1 MSRAALANFSVQWFD
16 FSSRYYTFTT
26 LLKYCDT
33 AQGFIF
39 ENGRSS
45 SNVLNMLHKLWD
57 NQGVMR
63 STKAKV
69 LLPHDRYTDFERCLI
84 KPYLEAVGRT
94 SWMVGFRIS
103 DAATNAEVAVV
114 ETVMVAVDEETKSKS
129 IEIPDRDEIV
139 KIIEE
144 NNFEPLNLGVKQTV
158 FQDQPNEN
166 VFMHKTIVNAL
177 DCDKLGH
184 LNNSIYATIA
194 EEVRLLALK
203 NGGYNNVSSELY
215 IKKMY
220 LDDEY
225 LGYLEP
231 SIINVSYIGQAH
243 PFDEMNVFSWC
254 IESSDN
260 CEFCFDFVIDSE
272 VITKVSLIV
281 ESNYHTQRHT
291 SSL

>member
-63 STKAKV
+63 STKAKL

-103 DAATNAEVAVV
+103 DAATNAELAVV

-184 LNNSIYATIA
+184 LNNSI
-194 EEVRLLALK
+194 
-203 NGGYNNVSSELY
+203 
-215 IKKMY
+215 
-220 LDDEY
+220 
-225 LGYLEP
+225 
-231 SIINVSYIGQAH
+231 
-243 PFDEMNVFSWC
+243 
-254 IESSDN
+254 
-260 CEFCFDFVIDSE
+260 
-272 VITKVSLIV
+272 
-281 ESNYHTQRHT
+281 
-291 SSL
+291 

>member
-63 STKAKV
+63 STKAKL

-103 DAATNAEVAVV
+103 DAATNAE
-114 ETVMVAVDEETKSKS
+114 
-129 IEIPDRDEIV
+129 
-139 KIIEE
+139 
-144 NNFEPLNLGVKQTV
+144 L
-158 FQDQPNEN
+158 
-166 VFMHKTIVNAL
+166 
-177 DCDKLGH
+177 
-184 LNNSIYATIA
+184 
-194 EEVRLLALK
+194 
-203 NGGYNNVSSELY
+203 
-215 IKKMY
+215 
-220 LDDEY
+220 
-225 LGYLEP
+225 
-231 SIINVSYIGQAH
+231 
-243 PFDEMNVFSWC
+243 
-254 IESSDN
+254 
-260 CEFCFDFVIDSE
+260 
-272 VITKVSLIV
+272 
-281 ESNYHTQRHT
+281 
-291 SSL
+291 